1 MLSNAYIN
9 FFLVHFQGRL
19 LRDVL
24 RGFEATTWRRWRQI
38 LYSSSQCFSIS
49 SPEFLRLFVSGWSP
63 GCDQPLTKSW
73 RNSGLEIECFWELF
87 DRNNLGAHWASEI
100 CNRAMRLRFIDF
112 APLCPPL
119 WGHGSWLFSLQL
131 SFLALKLGLQAL
143 LKGEF
148 YIPFM
153 FDCLW

>member
-1 MLSNAYIN
+1 MAISIPSLVKMTRSPRSFIGGKEESFLLAAKLLDLSATKTILQRYI
-9 FFLVHFQGRL
+9 Q
-19 LRDVL
+19 
-24 RGFEATTWRRWRQI
+24 APTWRRWRQI
-38 LYSSSQCFSIS
+38 LYSSSQCF
-49 SPEFLRLFVSGWSP
+49 
-63 GCDQPLTKSW
+63 
-73 RNSGLEIECFWELF
+73 WELF
-87 DRNNLGAHWASEI
+87 DRNNLGANWASEI
-100 CNRAMRLRFIDF
+100 CNHAMRLRFIDF

-119 WGHGSWLFSLQL
+119 WGHGSWLFSLQS